1 MSEIIDKKIIPSS
14 LTITKG
20 RFRKR
25 PVPVEFEVRQR
36 EARKTLPSERPDV
49 TLGVVGLV
57 TINPELIHYR
67 LDIQQGGYHKDLRLV
82 QDSSERVTRNNE
94 KLIVNTITKG
104 WLTRSEN
111 PVVYAWYD
119 KDYLKTRK
127 SAEAQITPGALSIGC
142 YALRDIMRTVHD
154 TGKLP
159 EDLPLTNDDIRQAK
173 KSEYPGVYVEGC
185 PAHAFFELVESAYR

>member
-1 MSEIIDKKIIPSS
+1 MPEVIDEKIIPSS

-25 PVPVEFEVRQR
+25 AVPVEFEIRQR

-82 QDSSERVTRNNE
+82 QDSSERVIGNNK

-104 WLTRSEN
+104 WLTRPEN

-159 EDLPLTNDDIRQAK
+159 EDLPLTNDDICQIK
-173 KSEYPGVYVEGC
+173 KSEYPGVYVEGL
-185 PAHAFFELVESAYR
+185 PAHSFFELTESAYR

>member
-57 TINPELIHYR
+57 TINPELIHYK

-82 QDSSERVTRNNE
+82 QDSSERVTGNNE

-127 SAEAQITPGALSIGC
+127 SAEAQITPGALTVGC
-142 YALRDIMRTVHD
+142 YVLRHVMQIVHD
-154 TGKLP
+154 TGELP
-159 EDLPLTNDDIRQAK
+159 TDLSLTNDDIRQIK
-173 KSEYPGVYVEGC
+173 KSEYPGVYVEGL
-185 PAHAFFELVESAYR
+185 PAHSFFELSESAYR

>member
-1 MSEIIDKKIIPSS
+1 MPEIIDEKIISSS

-25 PVPVEFEVRQR
+25 AVPVEFEIRQR

-67 LDIQQGGYHKDLRLV
+67 LDIQQGGHHKDLRLV
-82 QDSSERVTRNNE
+82 QDSSERVIGNNK
-94 KLIVNTITKG
+94 KLIVNTITKR
-104 WLTRSEN
+104 WLTRPEN

-119 KDYLKTRK
+119 EDYLKTRK

-159 EDLPLTNDDIRQAK
+159 EDLPLTNDDIRQIK
-173 KSEYPGVYVEGC
+173 KSEYPGVYVEGL
-185 PAHAFFELVESAYR
+185 PAHSFFELTESAYR

>member
-1 MSEIIDKKIIPSS
+1 MPEIIDEKIIPSS

-25 PVPVEFEVRQR
+25 AVPVEFEIRQR

-82 QDSSERVTRNNE
+82 QDSSERVIGNNK

-104 WLTRSEN
+104 WLTRPEN
-111 PVVYAWYD
+111 PVVYAWHD

-159 EDLPLTNDDIRQAK
+159 EDLPLTNDDICQIK
-173 KSEYPGVYVEGC
+173 KSEYPGVYVEGL
-185 PAHAFFELVESAYR
+185 PAHSFFELTESAYR